1 MKRLSLALLCSAA
14 CIAGVSVASAQE
26 LPIKGF
32 FTTLPP
38 KLAPADSVAALSAIT
53 AVAPLPMFNFSLTA
67 YDTNTYSGSILG
79 RSPLLR
85 GKTTTTIPTQLVPLK
100 ITINDR
106 VNGPSITYDA
116 AAPDVCVAGNPTT
129 VSFIANSPVFQN
141 NTWVM
146 NGVNI
151 GNTQYIDAFQRAQ
164 FWSNVQGTPYHLILQ
179 ASQLATR
186 SLTFSGTNMPVT
198 CGGHATFIGIIHIG
212 AIDSA
217 IQNLIVNVL
226 SPTVNVGTFPVFL
239 TKEVFFN
246 TPQGCCALG
255 YHSNILVN
263 GNLQIYSPFGIDT
276 TGVTGLPDTIVLA
289 HEMAE
294 AVNDPTT
301 GNPVPP
307 WGQIGQTFNPSPPPA
322 SCQDNLEV
330 GDPLTPGGPPP
341 GSNTFLVNGYHLQ
354 EMAYYSWFFGNT
366 SLGVG
371 AGGIYSN
378 NGTFTGF
385 ANPCPPGGTN

>member
-1 MKRLSLALLCSAA
+1 
-14 CIAGVSVASAQE
+14 
-26 LPIKGF
+26 
-32 FTTLPP
+32 
-38 KLAPADSVAALSAIT
+38 
-53 AVAPLPMFNFSLTA
+53 
-67 YDTNTYSGSILG
+67 
-79 RSPLLR
+79 
-85 GKTTTTIPTQLVPLK
+85 
-100 ITINDR
+100 
-106 VNGPSITYDA
+106 
-116 AAPDVCVAGNPTT
+116 
-129 VSFIANSPVFQN
+129 
-141 NTWVM
+141 M

-186 SLTFSGTNMPVT
+186 SLTFSGTNIPVR

-212 AIDSA
+212 ALDSA
-217 IQNLIVNVL
+217 VQNLIVNVL
-226 SPTVNVGTFPVFL
+226 SPMVNVGTFPVFL

-301 GNPVPP
+301 GKPRSALGTNRTNLQPE
-307 WGQIGQTFNPSPPPA
+307 PA
-322 SCQDNLEV
+322 SCLLPRQSGGRRPAYPRGSTAWLKHIPRERLSSP
-330 GDPLTPGGPPP
+330 GDGL
-341 GSNTFLVNGYHLQ
+341 L
-354 EMAYYSWFFGNT
+354 
-366 SLGVG
+366 
-371 AGGIYSN
+371 
-378 NGTFTGF
+378 
-385 ANPCPPGGTN
+385 